1 MSMPTIAIT
10 PTSVR
15 GARKQIQAQRARGFT
30 LMLAFP
36 ASELMQ
42 NRHDGRH
49 WSYAAGEKADA
60 RREGYLQALA
70 TMTEAGYEPPPT
82 GCYRVSMVFAPPDRR
97 RRDVSNLHAAMK
109 AHLDGIAQAMGVD
122 DAMFIEHSQRMT
134 GVPNDGR
141 GHVIVTIQEIA

>member
-30 LMLAFP
+30 LTLSFP

-70 TMTEAGYEPPPT
+70 CMTEAGYEPPPT
-82 GCYRVSMVFAPPDRR
+82 GCYRVLMVFSPPDRR
-97 RRDVSNLHAAMK
+97 KRDLANLHASMK
-109 AHLDGIAQAMGVD
+109 WAIDGIAQAMGVD
-122 DAMFIEHSQRMT
+122 DSQFIEETQRW
-134 GVPNDGR
+134 GAPSSN
-141 GHVIVTIQEIA
+141 GHVTVTLQEAA